1 MADYSTAAMNYMI
14 QQQQNA
20 YQVDLMN
27 YANKYNSPEQQMLRY
42 QQAGLN
48 PNLIYGQQTNAVQ
61 TPGSASMGNA
71 RSAGTATKQMQVV
84 SNALFQGLGLMKEI
98 AEYMDS
104 GRDAVL
110 WKTALTRQ
118 QGDAQSL
125 ENLWNSW
132 LLGRTG
138 DDGVAPDA
146 PRRIAYMRQQD
157 LLDANY
163 RKAEA
168 LISATY
174 TGEDRTKA
182 LKSLDDMR
190 LSILN
195 GQYGAINS
203 INTGNE
209 TMDSILKMISYYI
222 VSQSLG
228 DYAKFF

>member
-1 MADYSTAAMNYMI
+1 MADYTSAAMNYMI

-27 YANKYNSPEQQMLRY
+27 YANKYNSPAQQMLRY

-71 RSAGTATKQMQVV
+71 RSAGTAAKTMQTVQ
-84 SNALFQGLGLMKEI
+84 NALFQGLGLMKEI

-104 GRDAVL
+104 GRDSVR
-110 WKTALTRQ
+110 WKTVLTQQ
-118 QGDAQSL
+118 QGEAQSL
-125 ENLWNSW
+125 ENIWNSW
-132 LLGRTG
+132 LIGRTG
-138 DDGVAPDA
+138 DNGIKPDA
-146 PRRIAYMRQQD
+146 PRRITYVRQQD
-157 LLDANY
+157 LIDANY

-182 LKSLDDMR
+182 LKALDDAR

-203 INTGNE
+203 INTGND
-209 TMDSILKMISYYI
+209 TMDSILKMILYYLS
-222 VSQSLG
+222 SQSLG